1 MILKP
6 LLFAIASIGFAS
18 FQVCAQVP
26 SNLKDAVEKAVLQN
40 PETKFRYQ
48 NLSAARSEQDAA
60 KGAFLPRVDLIDAAV
75 GRYRAASPSLGDRAY
90 NGASATLQLRQTL
103 FDGKA
108 TASEVRRLGHNRL
121 VSYYELLDSSDQI
134 ALEAIRTYLDVQ
146 RYRDTLALARDNY
159 AAHVS
164 VHQKISERV
173 RTGVGRRVDLE
184 QAAGRLA
191 LAESNWLTEAS
202 NLHDVTVRY
211 QRLTGDVPAATMA
224 AFPVLDSYIPA
235 RAQFLEAAIAHN
247 PQFLGAVSTIRA
259 YQADLEGRRA
269 ANWPTLEFRARQS
282 TERNQDG
289 VPGHYR
295 NGALELVLNYN
306 LYHGGSDSARI
317 SQYAA
322 KLNAAY
328 DLRDKA
334 CRDLS
339 QTAQIAFND
348 IQRQGQQ
355 IALLS
360 QHELSTAKAHEAY
373 RQQFDIGQRSLLD
386 LLDTENELFQA
397 RRSLANAGFDLQ
409 LAKARVLAASG
420 NLLSALQLRPLETEM
435 PPAPGGNTENDALLQ
450 CNLAMPEAIELDKT
464 GLPSL

>member
-6 LLFAIASIGFAS
+6 LLLAITSLGFAS
-18 FQVCAQVP
+18 FQAAAQVP
-26 SNLKDAVEKAVLQN
+26 GTLKDAVEKAVLQN

-48 NLSAARSEQDAA
+48 NLAASKSEQDAA
-60 KGAFLPRVDLIDAAV
+60 AGAFRPRVDLIDAAV
-75 GRYRAASPSLGDRAY
+75 GRYRATTPALGNRSY
-90 NGASATLQLRQTL
+90 NGANATLQLRQTL

-108 TASEVRRLGHNRL
+108 TASDVRRLGHTRL

-134 ALEAIRTYLDVQ
+134 ALETIKTYLDVQ
-146 RYRDTLALARDNY
+146 RYRETLALARDNY
-159 AAHVS
+159 AAHAS
-164 VHQKISERV
+164 VYKKISERV

-184 QAAGRLA
+184 QATGRLA
-191 LAESNWLTEAS
+191 LAESNWLTEGS

-211 QRLTGDVPAATMA
+211 QRLTGEVPSPTLS
-224 AFPVLDSYIPA
+224 AFPALDSYVPQ
-235 RAQFLEAAIAHN
+235 RAQFLEKAIAHN

-259 YQADLEGRRA
+259 YQADLELRRA
-269 ANWPTLEFRARQS
+269 ANWPTLEVRARQS
-282 TERNQDG
+282 LERNQSG
-289 VPGHYR
+289 VSGNYR
-295 NGALELVLNYN
+295 NTALELVLNYN

-317 SQYAA
+317 NQYAA

-334 CRDLS
+334 CRDLG

-348 IQRQGQQ
+348 IQKLGQQ
-355 IALLS
+355 VTLLS

-397 RRSLANAGFDLQ
+397 RRSLANAGYDQQ
-409 LAKARVLAASG
+409 LAKARVLTASG
-420 NLLSALQLRPLETEM
+420 SLLNALQLRPLETEM
-435 PPAPGGNTENDALLQ
+435 PPAPGGNAENDAQLQ
-450 CNLAMPEAIELDKT
+450 CNMAMPEAIELDKSSIP
-464 GLPSL
+464 L

>member
-6 LLFAIASIGFAS
+6 IVLAIASLGFVS
-18 FQVCAQVP
+18 FQACAQVS

-48 NLSAARSEQDAA
+48 NLAASRSEQDAA
-60 KGAFLPRVDLIDAAV
+60 KGAYLPRIDLIDAAV
-75 GRYRAASPSLGDRAY
+75 GRYRAASPTLGDRAY
-90 NGASATLQLRQTL
+90 NGANATLQLRQTL

-108 TASEVRRLGHNRL
+108 TASEVRRLGHSRL
-121 VSYYELLDSSDQI
+121 VAYYELMDSSDQI
-134 ALEAIRTYLDVQ
+134 ALETIRTYLDVQ
-146 RYRDTLALARDNY
+146 RYRETLVLARDNY

-173 RTGVGRRVDLE
+173 RSGVGRRVDLE

-211 QRLTGDVPAATMA
+211 QRLTGDTPSATLA
-224 AFPVLDSYIPA
+224 PLPPLDSYVPA
-235 RAQFLEAAIAHN
+235 RAQFLETAISHN
-247 PQFLGAVSTIRA
+247 PQFLGAVSTIRS
-259 YQADLEGRRA
+259 YQADLDGRKA
-269 ANWPTLEFRARQS
+269 ANWPTLELRARQS
-282 TERNQDG
+282 AEHNQDG
-289 VPGHYR
+289 VTGHYR
-295 NGALELVLNYN
+295 NSALELVLNYN
-306 LYHGGSDSARI
+306 LYHGGSDSARV
-317 SQYAA
+317 SQFAA

-328 DLRDKA
+328 DLRDKT

-355 IALLS
+355 ISLLS

-435 PPAPGGNTENDALLQ
+435 PPVPGGISENDALLQ
-450 CNLAMPEAIELDKT
+450 CNLAMPEPIELDKT

>member
-6 LLFAIASIGFAS
+6 LFLAIASLGFAT
-18 FQVCAQVP
+18 FQAYAQVP
-26 SNLKDAVEKAVLQN
+26 GTLKDAVEKAVLQS

-48 NLSAARSEQDAA
+48 NLAASKGEQDAA
-60 KGAFLPRVDLIDAAV
+60 AGAFRPRVDLIDAAV
-75 GRYRAASPSLGDRAY
+75 GRYRAASPTLGDRAY
-90 NGASATLQLRQTL
+90 NGANATLQLRQTL

-108 TASEVRRLGHNRL
+108 TASEVRRLGHTRL
-121 VSYYELLDSSDQI
+121 VSYYELLDGSDQI
-134 ALEAIRTYLDVQ
+134 ALETIKTYLDVQ
-146 RYRDTLALARDNY
+146 RYRETLALARDNY
-159 AAHVS
+159 AAHAS

-202 NLHDVTVRY
+202 NLHDVTARY
-211 QRLTGDVPAATMA
+211 QRLTGEVPAATLN
-224 AFPVLDSYIPA
+224 AFPALDSYVPP
-235 RAQFLEAAIAHN
+235 RAQFLENAIAHN
-247 PQFLGAVSTIRA
+247 PQFLGSVSTIRA
-259 YQADLEGRRA
+259 YQADLELRRA
-269 ANWPTLEFRARQS
+269 ANWPTVELRARQS
-282 TERNQDG
+282 MERNQSG
-289 VPGHYR
+289 VTGNYR
-295 NGALELVLNYN
+295 NSAIELVLNYN

-317 SQYAA
+317 NQYAA

-334 CRDLS
+334 CRDLT

-348 IQRQGQQ
+348 IQKLGQQ
-355 IALLS
+355 VTLLS

-397 RRSLANAGFDLQ
+397 RRSLANAGYDQQ

-420 NLLSALQLRPLETEM
+420 SLLSALQLRPLETEM

-450 CNLAMPEAIELDKT
+450 CNMAMPEAIELDKSS
-464 GLPSL
+464 LPQ